1 MKALLA
7 ICLLALSLGVKAQ
20 DVLPP
25 APDVKQ
31 QPITNVQLSKNL
43 TTQAWGI
50 MAGSAVFG
58 ALMIADRTGSD
69 MNYGGYAL
77 LSTGMAM
84 GLTWHFRA
92 KEARMKHDMRTADLH
107 Q

>member
-1 MKALLA
+1 MMIAFV
-7 ICLLALSLGVKAQ
+7 GVSVVSMAQ
-20 DVLPP
+20 DLP
-25 APDVKQ
+25 APPLAKQ
-31 QPITNVQLSKNL
+31 QPITNEQLSKDL

-58 ALMIADRTGSD
+58 ALMIADHTRSD
-69 MNYGGYAL
+69 MNYGGYMV

-92 KEARMKHDMRTADLH
+92 KEARMKGDIRTADLH
-107 Q
+107 